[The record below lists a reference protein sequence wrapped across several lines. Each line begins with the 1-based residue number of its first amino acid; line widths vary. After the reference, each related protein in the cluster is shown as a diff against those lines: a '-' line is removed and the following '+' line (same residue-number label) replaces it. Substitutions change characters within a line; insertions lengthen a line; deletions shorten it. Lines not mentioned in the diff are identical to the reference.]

1 LFHTGSN
8 AHGIHVISTNGEPLS
23 NARLK

>member
-8 AHGIHVISTNGEPLS
+8 AHGIHVISTNGKPLS
-23 NARLK
+23 DASLK